1 MGQINIY
8 RIASHKRQDCLVRLN
23 RDFIIPAPPK
33 TIYREDS
40 TTYTLTFYYLK
51 ELPAK
56 DVSWAWVFRT
66 YAIPLPEVKG
76 SPKGIITISIND
88 DLPVYAVTFGT
99 AFFIID
105 QYCDRDFGFEY
116 ASRVPYRDIKLTA
129 LTNPT
134 SIRNKTIN
142 SFRNNHHLDFDSG
155 ESFSKIKG
163 KIDLE
168 EDSLKNTIEVGTAIK
183 FQVKEDSLEAIVDL
197 ILHIETVL
205 QQSKQTS
212 IPVFKLVKEEE
223 KITTLNNHLVTAIQN
238 NSSQVLVSEF
248 NIIGSMEVFNRS
260 DSYVIKYKQLEK
272 ETSELSLEVIKAFCE
287 KHGIPLSREVFEIKI
302 TSFVDGRSQNTS
314 SFYSML
320 DYMDESERCL
330 LINGSWY
337 EFNDDY
343 LNYLMH
349 SLSEIPVIYNPDFDF
364 TSKILSDFQKN
375 KAQEEKILPEYQGKT
390 LSEVEKSMRTKYYA
404 ERAFNM
410 LRSDNNGFK
419 LYDRGTNRIG
429 NAKIEIMDL
438 FSNTTMFA
446 VKRGNSSGDFSYVT
460 DQSLMSVQAYKEN
473 LIQGAPSI
481 SKVAVWLIFE
491 RSEKIPLKNNTLD
504 WDALNMLILKN
515 KLDSWKKAV
524 RLAGFQPEIWINYQT
539 KD

>member
-8 RIASHKRQDCLVRLN
+8 RIASHKRLDCVAKLN
-23 RDFIIPAPPK
+23 RDFNTSALDK

-40 TTYTLTFYYLK
+40 TAYTLRFYYLK

-76 SPKGIITISIND
+76 SPKGIITISLND

-223 KITTLNNHLVTAIQN
+223 KIAKLNNHLVTAIQN

-260 DSYVIKYKQLEK
+260 DSYVIKYKLFEK
-272 ETSELSLEVIKAFCE
+272 ETPELSLEVIKAFCE
-287 KHGIPLSREVFEIKI
+287 KHGIPLSQEVFEIKI
-302 TSFVDGRSQNTS
+302 TSFIDGRSQNTS

-375 KAQEEKILPEYQGKT
+375 KAQEEKNLPEYQGKT

-410 LRSDNNGFK
+410 LRSDNDGFK

-473 LIQGAPSI
+473 LIQGAPPI